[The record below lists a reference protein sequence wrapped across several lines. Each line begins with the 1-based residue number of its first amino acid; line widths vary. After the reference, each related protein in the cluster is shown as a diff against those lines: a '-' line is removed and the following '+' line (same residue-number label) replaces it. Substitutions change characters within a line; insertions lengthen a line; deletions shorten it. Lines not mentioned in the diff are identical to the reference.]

1 MQRPIAAAIQTA
13 AVAVFLTAAS
23 SALAQAKPRIARLDD
38 LPRYT
43 YAVTGTAAEVVTNA
57 AVFQVIADKARAD
70 ITGDLDKY
78 LIEDKTTLKRLKSA
92 LLGLNQL
99 AGSDEETLKL
109 IEEIRALEEKPGLK
123 LTTGI
128 VSEARIEAKR
138 KAGSTT
144 DDAFRAAFR
153 EALSRKVNSLPWATV
168 QNEIRELKGNIEIRS
183 ASLLLGIISSQIE
196 PVVLANKALSREL
209 AEQLISMRA
218 ALVIQLPLKDDIL
231 NVLEAVTL
239 AKRVDKKDIW
249 ADRSVMLPAKAP
261 LNNVVVGVWDSG
273 VDTGIFKNQ
282 LFTNPREKA
291 NGKDDDN
298 NGFVDDVNGI
308 AFDLHANRVP
318 ELLVPLGEAAKRS
331 GELKA
336 DMKGLLDLRASIDSP
351 EASALKKKLG
361 AIEPAK
367 VKAFMEDLGLFGNY
381 AHGTHVAGIAV
392 AGNPF
397 ARILTA
403 RITFDYHAIPEKPTV
418 EQAQKNA
425 AAAQAT
431 VDYFKANNVR
441 VVNMSWGGSLK
452 DVEEALEANGA
463 GKDAKDRAAMAREIF
478 QIEKLGLTKA
488 LASAPGILFIAAAG
502 NSNNDAEFDEMI
514 PSAIRLPNLITVAA
528 VDKAGDQAPFTS
540 FGPTVIGYA
549 NGYEVESYI
558 PGGEKMK
565 FSGTSMAAP
574 QTANLAGK
582 LYAIDPSLTPGETIS
597 LVRRGSDASPSDPR
611 IKLINPKRTVEL
623 LDQRMAEK

>member
-1 MQRPIAAAIQTA
+1 
-13 AVAVFLTAAS
+13 
-23 SALAQAKPRIARLDD
+23 
-38 LPRYT
+38 
-43 YAVTGTAAEVVTNA
+43 
-57 AVFQVIADKARAD
+57 
-70 ITGDLDKY
+70 
-78 LIEDKTTLKRLKSA
+78 
-92 LLGLNQL
+92 
-99 AGSDEETLKL
+99 
-109 IEEIRALEEKPGLK
+109 
-123 LTTGI
+123 
-128 VSEARIEAKR
+128 
-138 KAGSTT
+138 
-144 DDAFRAAFR
+144 
-153 EALSRKVNSLPWATV
+153 
-168 QNEIRELKGNIEIRS
+168 
-183 ASLLLGIISSQIE
+183 
-196 PVVLANKALSREL
+196 
-209 AEQLISMRA
+209 
-218 ALVIQLPLKDDIL
+218 
-231 NVLEAVTL
+231 
-239 AKRVDKKDIW
+239 
-249 ADRSVMLPAKAP
+249 
-261 LNNVVVGVWDSG
+261 
-273 VDTGIFKNQ
+273 
-282 LFTNPREKA
+282 
-291 NGKDDDN
+291 
-298 NGFVDDVNGI
+298 
-308 AFDLHANRVP
+308 
-318 ELLVPLGEAAKRS
+318 
-331 GELKA
+331 
-336 DMKGLLDLRASIDSP
+336 
-351 EASALKKKLG
+351 
-361 AIEPAK
+361 
-367 VKAFMEDLGLFGNY
+367 MEDLGLFGNY
-381 AHGTHVAGIAV
+381 SHGTHVAGIAV

-397 ARILTA
+397 ARVLTA

-463 GKDAKDRAAMAREIF
+463 GKDAKDRAGMAREIF

-597 LVRRGSDASPSDPR
+597 LIRRGSDASPSDPR

>member
-13 AVAVFLTAAS
+13 AVALFLTAAS
-23 SALAQAKPRIARLDD
+23 SALAQAKPRIAKLDD

-70 ITGDLDKY
+70 IARDLDKY

-92 LLGLNQL
+92 LLGLSQL
-99 AGSDEETLKL
+99 AGRDDETLKL
-109 IEEIRALEEKPGLK
+109 IEEIRALEDKPGLK

-144 DDAFRAAFR
+144 GEAFRAAFR
-153 EALSRKVNSLPWATV
+153 EALSRKVNALPWATV

-196 PVVLANKALSREL
+196 PVVQANKGLSREL
-209 AEQLISMRA
+209 AEQLISMRS
-218 ALVIQLPLKDDIL
+218 ALLIQLPLKEDIL

-249 ADRSVMLPAKAP
+249 ADRSVTLPAKAP
-261 LNNVVVGVWDSG
+261 LNNVVVGIWDSG
-273 VDTGIFKNQ
+273 VDTAIYKNQ

-298 NGFVDDVNGI
+298 NGFVDDLNGI

-331 GELKA
+331 GDLKA

-351 EASALKKKLG
+351 EASALKKKLA

-418 EQAQKNA
+418 EQARKNA
-425 AAAQAT
+425 EAAQAT

-463 GKDAKDRAAMAREIF
+463 GTDAKDRAAMAREIF

-574 QTANLAGK
+574 QTANLTGK
-582 LYAIDPSLTPGETIS
+582 LYAIDPSLTPGEAIS
-597 LVRRGSDASPSDPR
+597 LIRRGSDASPSDPR

-623 LDQRMAEK
+623 LDERMAEK

>member
-1 MQRPIAAAIQTA
+1 MQRPIAAALRTA
-13 AVAVFLTAAS
+13 AVAVLLATAS
-23 SALAQAKPRIARLDD
+23 SAFAQAKPRIARLDD

-43 YAVTGTAAEVVTNA
+43 YAVTGIAAEVVTNA

-92 LLGLNQL
+92 LLGLSQL
-99 AGSDEETLKL
+99 AGNDDETLRL
-109 IEEIRALEEKPGLK
+109 IEEIRAREDKPGLK
-123 LTTGI
+123 LTTGV
-128 VSEARIEAKR
+128 VSEARVEAKR
-138 KAGSTT
+138 KTGSTT
-144 DDAFRAAFR
+144 NEAFRAAFR

-183 ASLLLGIISSQIE
+183 ASLLLGIVSAQIE

-209 AEQLISMRA
+209 AEQLISMRS
-218 ALVIQLPLKDDIL
+218 ALMIQLPLKDDIL

-249 ADRSVMLPAKAP
+249 ADRSVTLPAKAP
-261 LNNVVVGVWDSG
+261 LNNVVIGVWDSG
-273 VDTGIFKNQ
+273 VDTAIFKNQ

-298 NGFVDDVNGI
+298 NGFIDDVNGI
-308 AFDLHANRVP
+308 AFDLHANRVT

-331 GELKA
+331 SELKA
-336 DMKGLLDLRASIDSP
+336 DMKGLLDLRASVDSA
-351 EASALKKKLG
+351 EATALKKKL
-361 AIEPAK
+361 ATIESSR

-381 AHGTHVAGIAV
+381 SHGTHVAGIAV

-403 RITFDYHAIPEKPTV
+403 RITFDYRSIPEKPTV
-418 EQAQKNA
+418 EQARKNA
-425 AAAQAT
+425 EAAQAT

-452 DVEEALEANGA
+452 DIEDALEANGA
-463 GKDAKDRAAMAREIF
+463 GKDAKDRAAMAREIV
-478 QIEKLGLTKA
+478 QIEKLGLSKA

-597 LVRRGSDASPSDPR
+597 LIRRGSDASPSDPR

-623 LDQRMAEK
+623 LDERMAEK

>member
-13 AVAVFLTAAS
+13 AVAVLLATAS
-23 SALAQAKPRIARLDD
+23 SVFAQAKPRIARLDD

-43 YAVTGTAAEVVTNA
+43 YAVPGTAADVVTNA
-57 AVFQVIADKARAD
+57 AVFQVFADKAHAD
-70 ITGDLDKY
+70 IAGDLDKY

-92 LLGLNQL
+92 LLGLSQL
-99 AGSDEETLKL
+99 AGRDDETLKL
-109 IEEIRALEEKPGLK
+109 IEEIRALEDKPGLK
-123 LTTGI
+123 LTTGV

-144 DDAFRAAFR
+144 SDAFRAAFR

-196 PVVLANKALSREL
+196 PVVQANKSLSREL
-209 AEQLISMRA
+209 AEQLISMRS
-218 ALVIQLPLKDDIL
+218 ALMIQLPMKEDII

-261 LNNVVVGVWDSG
+261 LNNVVVGIWDSG
-273 VDTGIFKNQ
+273 VDTAIFKNQ

-318 ELLVPLGEAAKRS
+318 ELLVPLGEAAKRTAD
-331 GELKA
+331 LKA

-351 EASALKKKLG
+351 EASALKKKLA

-367 VKAFMEDLGLFGNY
+367 VKSFMEDLGLFGNY
-381 AHGTHVAGIAV
+381 SHGTHVAGIAV

-403 RITFDYHAIPEKPTV
+403 RITFDYRSIPEKPTV

-582 LYAIDPSLTPGETIS
+582 LYAIDPSLTPGETIA
-597 LVRRGSDASPSDPR
+597 LIRRGSDASPSDPR

>member
-1 MQRPIAAAIQTA
+1 MQRPIAAALRTA
-13 AVAVFLTAAS
+13 AVAVLLAAAS
-23 SALAQAKPRIARLDD
+23 SAFAQAKPRIARLDD

-43 YAVTGTAAEVVTNA
+43 YAATGTAAEVVTNA
-57 AVFQVIADKARAD
+57 AVFQAIADKAGTDIAAD
-70 ITGDLDKY
+70 LGKY
-78 LIEDKTTLKRLKSA
+78 QIDDKTTLKRLKSA
-92 LLGLNQL
+92 LLGLSQL
-99 AGSDEETLKL
+99 AGKDDETLKL
-109 IEEIRALEEKPGLK
+109 IEEIRALEDKPGLK

-128 VSEARIEAKR
+128 VSEARVEAKR
-138 KAGSTT
+138 RAGSTT
-144 DDAFRAAFR
+144 GDTFRAAFR

-183 ASLLLGIISSQIE
+183 ASLLLGIVSAQIE

-231 NVLEAVTL
+231 NVLESVTL

-249 ADRSVMLPAKAP
+249 AERSVTLPAKAP
-261 LNNVVVGVWDSG
+261 LNNVVIGVWDSG
-273 VDTGIFKNQ
+273 VDTAIYKNQ
-282 LFTNPREKA
+282 LFINPREKT

-351 EASALKKKLG
+351 EVSALKKKLA

-403 RITFDYHAIPEKPTV
+403 RITFDYRSIPEKPTV
-418 EQAQKNA
+418 EQARKNA
-425 AAAQAT
+425 EAAQAT

-463 GKDAKDRAAMAREIF
+463 GTDAKDRAAMAREIF

-597 LVRRGSDASPSDPR
+597 LIRRGSDASPSDPR

>member
-282 LFTNPREKA
+282 LFINPREKA

-351 EASALKKKLG
+351 EASALKKKLA